1 MAPRVEERRYGK
13 GLRHLTALCPTCG
26 SFLGHLPR
34 KRHLKVASPAVM
46 EKDYHRYLAQA
57 KANGARPGQAYFRFK
72 IRYGIDPDP
81 TWDHTA

>member
-1 MAPRVEERRYGK
+1 
-13 GLRHLTALCPTCG
+13 
-26 SFLGHLPR
+26 
-34 KRHLKVASPAVM
+34 M